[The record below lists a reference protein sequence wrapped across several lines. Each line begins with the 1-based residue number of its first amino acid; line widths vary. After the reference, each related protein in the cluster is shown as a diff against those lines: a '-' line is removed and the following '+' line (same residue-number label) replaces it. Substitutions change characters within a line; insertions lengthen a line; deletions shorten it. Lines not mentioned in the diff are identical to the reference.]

1 MRPGRQ
7 ASFAIRVPY
16 TICLL
21 RFCRLREIVSPN
33 THGEVNAF
41 PKTIVPGHSRTPPT
55 RTPTTQFHRPGPKSA
70 GALAAQDVGGAR
82 QRRRDQHA
90 LPAVRREMPRLASK
104 PTLPGCAL
112 PPYAKRRRSLPCGT
126 ACPAVR
132 RGPARRTAAAAGRAV
147 RLWSDP
153 DHTVAARRTFP
164 RIRFGI
170 HALLPLHSCLGT
182 RRLSS
187 VGRASHS

>member
-1 MRPGRQ
+1 MVK
-7 ASFAIRVPY
+7 S
-16 TICLL
+16 
-21 RFCRLREIVSPN
+21 
-33 THGEVNAF
+33 THF
-41 PKTIVPGHSRTPPT
+41 PKQLFPVIPAP
-55 RTPTTQFHRPGPKSA
+55 
-70 GALAAQDVGGAR
+70 L
-82 QRRRDQHA
+82 RRA
-90 LPAVRREMPRLASK
+90 LPPPSSTGRVRNQQVLSPHRTSAAPGSADGISTHCPPYAARCPASRDSK